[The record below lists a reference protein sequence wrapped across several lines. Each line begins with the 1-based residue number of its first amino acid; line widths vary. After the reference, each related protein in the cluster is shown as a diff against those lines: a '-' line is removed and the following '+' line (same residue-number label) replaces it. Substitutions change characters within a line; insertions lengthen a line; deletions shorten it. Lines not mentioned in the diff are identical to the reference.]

1 MCSLPAHKQSLTQF
15 PSRICIL
22 FIQLCVALCC
32 LEIYLFRMTV
42 LLRKISIS
50 RFSEKLHFRVTMLLS
65 FGTAKEKWVWS

>member
-15 PSRICIL
+15 PSRIYIL